1 MSNILDLTADNF
13 QKILGEVSQTKLVAL
28 MFWSPQSPECQV
40 FNQLIE
46 KIVADYPEHLVL
58 AKLNCDVEQALA
70 SQLAQQI
77 GLQAIPTTVLLKNAG
92 PVDMLSGPQTE
103 LQLKEALSKHLPN
116 PIDILLE
123 NAKQALL
130 SEDHNQAF
138 IYAKQAYEMD
148 SNNTKV
154 KLVFAD
160 ICVNIKKLDDASALL
175 ETIAENERDPYFL
188 NIQSKLTHAKEE
200 LDSPEIKLAQLNVET
215 NPEDL
220 SLKVELAS
228 LLADSGRKE
237 DALSELFI
245 VLKKDLSFGEAKKD
259 YLAIIESLP
268 QGDSIAATF
277 RRKLYSLLY

>member
-1 MSNILDLTADNF
+1 MSNIQDLTADNF
-13 QKILGEVSQTKLVAL
+13 QQILGEVSQTKLVAL

-40 FNQLIE
+40 FNQTIE
-46 KIVADYPEHLVL
+46 KVVADYPEHLVL
-58 AKLNCDVEQALA
+58 AKLNCDAEQALA

-103 LQLKEALSKHLPN
+103 FELKEALSKHLPN
-116 PIDILLE
+116 PTDILLE

-148 SNNTKV
+148 SNSTKV

-160 ICVNIKKLDDASALL
+160 ICVNIKKLDEASALL
-175 ETIAENERDPYFL
+175 EAIEENERDPYYL
-188 NIQSKLTHAKEE
+188 NILSKLAHAKEQ
-200 LDSPEIKLAQLNVET
+200 LDSPELKLAQLNVDT
-215 NPEDL
+215 DPDNL
-220 SLKVELAS
+220 SLKIELAS
-228 LLADSGRKE
+228 LLANAGRKE
-237 DALSELFI
+237 EALNVLLI
-245 VLKKDLSFGEAKKD
+245 VLKRDMNFGDAKKD
-259 YLAIIESLP
+259 YLAIIDSLP
-268 QGDSIAATF
+268 QGDAIAVSF